1 VTVRKAILLLA
12 LLCAGA
18 ACGRKAEQPQVE
30 LVVSAAASMSDVLR
44 EAAALYHEKNPGV
57 TVLGNFGSSGA
68 LEQQIRQGAAVDAFV
83 SAGMKQMD
91 ALDRAGLLR
100 PGTRRDVAANELVLA
115 VPAGRGDGVR
125 GFADLAGAGRVAMGA
140 PESVPAGEYA
150 LESLRAQ
157 GLWAAVQPKVVYTT
171 DVRQALAYV
180 ERGEVDA
187 ALVYRTDAIRG
198 EKVRIAA
205 VAPPGTHRPIVY
217 PAAVPTT
224 ARHPAEAERF
234 LAFLATPEARS
245 VFRRYGFAPP
255 PGDSED

>member
-1 VTVRKAILLLA
+1 VKARVAILA
-12 LLCAGA
+12 LLCAAA
-18 ACGRKAEQPQVE
+18 ACGRGAGPPHSE

-57 TVLGNFGSSGA
+57 TVLVNFGSSGA
-68 LEQQIRQGAAVDAFV
+68 LEQQIRQGAAVDVFV
-83 SAGMKQMD
+83 SAGVKQLD
-91 ALDRAGLLR
+91 ALDAAGLLR
-100 PGTRRDVAANELVLA
+100 PATRRAVAANELVLA
-115 VPAGRGDGVR
+115 VPAGRDRGMR
-125 GFADLAGAGRVAMGA
+125 GFSDLPGAGRVAMGA
-140 PESVPAGEYA
+140 PASVPAGEYA

-198 EKVRIAA
+198 QKVRIVA

-224 ARHPAEAERF
+224 ARNPAGAERF
-234 LAFLATPEARS
+234 LAFLGSPGGQA
-245 VFRRYGFAPP
+245 VFQRYGFAPP
-255 PGDSED
+255 PRRSES